1 MLAKQSSGAVL
12 DLRDHL
18 TPTRSRPGTGDI
30 NAGCAEKLPAAK
42 LHNSLQCL
50 LPLRVEKARALS
62 GAGTF
67 AHRLPSSL
75 LPSSSRLG
83 LLLRSFF
90 WFLFFSSFHNPQKPL
105 AAEAPT

>member
-30 NAGCAEKLPAAK
+30 NADCAEKLPAAK

-50 LPLRVEKARALS
+50 LPLRVEKARALWS
-62 GAGTF
+62 WNFCSPPAFQPPPELFPAGPV
-67 AHRLPSSL
+67 ASK
-75 LPSSSRLG
+75 
-83 LLLRSFF
+83 FF
-90 WFLFFSSFHNPQKPL
+90 LVFVFFIFSQ
-105 AAEAPT
+105 PTKTTSC